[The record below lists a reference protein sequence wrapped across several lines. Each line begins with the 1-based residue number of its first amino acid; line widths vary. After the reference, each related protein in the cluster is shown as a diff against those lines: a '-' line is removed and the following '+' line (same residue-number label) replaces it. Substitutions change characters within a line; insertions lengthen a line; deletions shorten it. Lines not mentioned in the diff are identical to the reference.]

1 MSITRLNWNLKCPLC
16 TSGREILFNTFISE
30 IIVSYLCGYS
40 NHSVAITKRTN
51 CMYFSLITVY
61 SYKKIPAFIS
71 NDDSVTIVIKSTLWK
86 VVMTVV
92 FITRDFVK
100 FVLYLQTNVILS
112 LVAQKGKCE
121 CSKRIRQSANET
133 NFIFYIINFQIQATK
148 P

>member
-1 MSITRLNWNLKCPLC
+1 MSITRLNWNLKCLLC

-30 IIVSYLCGYS
+30 IIESYLCLYS
-40 NHSVAITKRTN
+40 NHSVAITKRTK
-51 CMYFSLITVY
+51 CILVWSQFIPI
-61 SYKKIPAFIS
+61 KKFQHLIS
-71 NDDSVTIVIKSTLWK
+71 NDDSVTIVIKTTLWR

-112 LVAQKGKCE
+112 LVAQKGKCD

-133 NFIFYIINFQIQATK
+133 NFIFYIIHFQIQATK

>member
-1 MSITRLNWNLKCPLC
+1 MSTTRLNWNLKWPLC

-30 IIVSYLCGYS
+30 IIESYLCGYS

-61 SYKKIPAFIS
+61 SYKKKFQHLIS
-71 NDDSVTIVIKSTLWK
+71 NDDSVTTVIESTLWK

-92 FITRDFVK
+92 LITRDFVK
-100 FVLYLQTNVILS
+100 FVLYLQTNVVLS

-121 CSKRIRQSANET
+121 CSKRMRQSANET
-133 NFIFYIINFQIQATK
+133 NFIF
-148 P
+148 